1 MTALTSSRMVLVLG
15 MQLVRTGRRV
25 WRRHFWAPES
35 HTSLSLIFHWLQLS
49 HRASSKCKIIEN
61 QGFWAAHAQI
71 QLFRYRR
78 GEWILWTTNTLP
90 QSLSP
95 GSQQCWGLCVWW
107 VVDQDLDF
115 SLCFVWRFASWL
127 WLKHLTPC
135 TSVSLAGRKN
145 LGLMDSKVPSSAG
158 KPCLTSYLQGSLS
171 LLSISSLCIS
181 WQKTLAI
188 LLGAFIS
195 SHETMCFVREQVYL
209 SVPIALCRYQKIKKY
224 FWVGWLVGW

>member
-1 MTALTSSRMVLVLG
+1 MPRYSSFVTEG
-15 MQLVRTGRRV
+15 
-25 WRRHFWAPES
+25 
-35 HTSLSLIFHWLQLS
+35 
-49 HRASSKCKIIEN
+49 EN
-61 QGFWAAHAQI
+61 GFCGQP
-71 QLFRYRR
+71 
-78 GEWILWTTNTLP
+78 TLP

-95 GSQQCWGLCVWW
+95 GSQQCWGLYVWW

-127 WLKHLTPC
+127 WLKQLTPC

-181 WQKTLAI
+181 WQKTLAV

-195 SHETMCFVREQVYL
+195 SHETTCFVREQVYL
-209 SVPIALCRYQKIKKY
+209 SVPIALCRYQKIKNIS
-224 FWVGWLVGW
+224 GLADWLVDNCGPWELIGRRNCRYEVPQTDFLWEGSRTQRITSKLFPVLIVYDSVTQQLWSWEESHLSSLQWHSL